1 MKQDTLAIH
10 SSYEKDTHKTMNIP
24 LYMTTA
30 YDFGSTEFAASSF
43 KLEQGTDHV
52 YTRVGNP
59 TNAIF
64 EQRIAKVEGGSGAL
78 ATASGMSAIFYSIL
92 NIAKAGDNIIAS
104 SQLYGGTITLFTQ
117 TLKRF
122 GIEARFFDIEKVEDI
137 EKLIDENSKC
147 IFFETISNPSIDLP
161 DFERII
167 EIANKHTL
175 LTIVDNTVATPILCQ
190 PLKLG
195 VDVVVHSASKYITGQ
210 GTAIGGLI
218 IERENLVEKI
228 IDNPRYK
235 EFNEPE
241 PSYDGIVFSNCGATP
256 ILFTFRARMI
266 LLRDTGASLS
276 PFNSWIFL
284 QGLETLSIRMEKHSQ
299 NALKI
304 AEWLES
310 QSIVK
315 KVNYPLLKS
324 NKNYDLAKKYLN
336 ENASGL
342 ISFEV
347 ENLETAKTI
356 LDKVKIFSIVANIGD
371 SKSIINHSASTTHQ
385 QLSKEELDKAGISEG
400 LIRLSIGIEN
410 IQDLIDDLKGAFN
423 KSYKKDESF
432 IYNI

>member
-1 MKQDTLAIH
+1 M
-10 SSYEKDTHKTMNIP
+10 Y
-24 LYMTTA
+24 
-30 YDFGSTEFAASSF
+30 
-43 KLEQGTDHV
+43 
-52 YTRVGNP
+52 
-59 TNAIF
+59 
-64 EQRIAKVEGGSGAL
+64 
-78 ATASGMSAIFYSIL
+78 
-92 NIAKAGDNIIAS
+92 
-104 SQLYGGTITLFTQ
+104 
-117 TLKRF
+117 
-122 GIEARFFDIEKVEDI
+122 
-137 EKLIDENSKC
+137 
-147 IFFETISNPSIDLP
+147 FFETISNPSIDLA

-195 VDVVVHSASKYITGQ
+195 VDIVVHSASKYITGQ

-241 PSYDGIVFSNCGATP
+241 PSYDGIVFSNCEATP

-284 QGLETLSIRMEKHSQ
+284 QGLETLSIRMEKHSK

-304 AEWLES
+304 AQWLES

-347 ENLETAKTI
+347 EGLETAKTI
-356 LDKVKIFSIVANIGD
+356 LDNVKIFSIVANIGD

-410 IQDLIDDLKGAFN
+410 VQDLIDDLQQAFN
-423 KSYKKDESF
+423 KKF
-432 IYNI
+432 

>member
-1 MKQDTLAIH
+1 MNQETLAIH
-10 SSYEKDTHKTMNIP
+10 SKYEKDSHKTMNIP
-24 LYMTTA
+24 IYLTTA
-30 YDFGSTEFAASSF
+30 YDFCSTEFAASSF
-43 KLEQGTDHV
+43 RLEQGTDHV

-59 TNAIF
+59 TNAIL
-64 EQRIAKVEGGSGAL
+64 EQRAAKVEGGSGAL
-78 ATASGMSAIFYSIL
+78 AVASGMSAIFYSIL

-104 SQLYGGTITLFTQ
+104 NQLYGGTITLFTQ

-137 EKLIDENSKC
+137 QALIDKNSKC

-161 DFERII
+161 DFDKII
-167 EIANKHTL
+167 DISNKYNI
-175 LTIVDNTVATPILCQ
+175 LTIVDNTVATSILCQ

-195 VDVVVHSASKYITGQ
+195 IDIVVHSASKYITGQ

-241 PSYDGIVFSNCGATP
+241 PSYAGIVFSNCGATP

-276 PFNSWIFL
+276 PLSSWIFL
-284 QGLETLSIRMEKHSQ
+284 QGLETLSLRIKKHSE

-304 AEWLES
+304 AQWLEA
-310 QSIVK
+310 QNVVK
-315 KVNYPLLKS
+315 KVNYPLLES

-336 ENASGL
+336 KYASGL

-347 ENLETAKTI
+347 EDLEIAKSI

-385 QLSKEELDKAGISEG
+385 QLSKKELEKAGVSEG
-400 LIRLSIGIEN
+400 LIRLSIGLEN
-410 IQDLIDDLKGAFN
+410 VEDLIDDLNQAFEYIQLEKGLT
-423 KSYKKDESF
+423 YH
-432 IYNI
+432 I